1 MSTTPRPT
9 ARPYTS
15 YNFFFQLEREYILQT
30 LLGFE
35 PTVAPQDVFDPSQGN
50 YAGPPL
56 PPRYANLILP
66 NDWHIPGKTSRR
78 KRLHRKSHG
87 KVGFHEMNDKISKA
101 WQAADGEV
109 RAFCE
114 ALQSILSSEFP
125 KKQKKTTARRR
136 RRGKGKKSAAKSIKD
151 EVDIGTEDEVM
162 GNLIDWPIVGSS
174 EYDDRLALTD
184 WTDSS
189 LLLLPPLP
197 AAAVV
202 SPCMSLFLPLPR
214 LLLLAVVSPCMSPE
228 MYQVEET
235 MVVRKQFTRMVS
247 FNQKDI
253 QDTTATTRHRAE
265 SVIAQVDMND
275 DEIISMWNSTVEE
288 APLPALPPPV
298 MEDIPMQDIP
308 SDPSPTD
315 DDQQLCMEITP
326 SASPVEGEGGDTSN
340 NRMSFIDAEY
350 EKFLKLG
357 EQYQFV
363 NKQRLP
369 RKIARKSMFSTA
381 A

>member
-35 PTVAPQDVFDPSQGN
+35 PTVSPQDVFDPSQGN
-50 YAGPPL
+50 YEGPPL

-109 RAFCE
+109 RSFCE
-114 ALQSILSSEFP
+114 TLQAILSSEFP

-151 EVDIGTEDEVM
+151 EVDIGTQDEVM
-162 GNLIDWPIVGSS
+162 GNLIDWPIVGLS
-174 EYDDRLALTD
+174 EYDDSLALTD

-202 SPCMSLFLPLPR
+202 SPCMSPK
-214 LLLLAVVSPCMSPE
+214 

-253 QDTTATTRHRAE
+253 QDTTATTSRRAE

-275 DEIISMWNSTVEE
+275 DEIISMWNSTHSEE

-298 MEDIPMQDIP
+298 TEDIPMQDIP

-315 DDQQLCMEITP
+315 DDQQLCMAITP
-326 SASPVEGEGGDTSN
+326 STSPVEGEGGDTSN

-363 NKQRLP
+363 NKQQLP

>member
-1 MSTTPRPT
+1 
-9 ARPYTS
+9 
-15 YNFFFQLEREYILQT
+15 
-30 LLGFE
+30 
-35 PTVAPQDVFDPSQGN
+35 
-50 YAGPPL
+50 
-56 PPRYANLILP
+56 
-66 NDWHIPGKTSRR
+66 
-78 KRLHRKSHG
+78 
-87 KVGFHEMNDKISKA
+87 MNDKISKA

-109 RAFCE
+109 RSFCE
-114 ALQSILSSEFP
+114 TLQAILSSEFP
-125 KKQKKTTARRR
+125 KKQKKTTASRR

-151 EVDIGTEDEVM
+151 EVDIGTQDEVM

-184 WTDSS
+184 WTDNSS
-189 LLLLPPLP
+189 PLLLPPLP
-197 AAAVV
+197 AA
-202 SPCMSLFLPLPR
+202 
-214 LLLLAVVSPCMSPE
+214 AVVSPCMSPE

-235 MVVRKQFTRMVS
+235 MVVQKQFTRMVS

-253 QDTTATTRHRAE
+253 QDTTATTSRRAE

-275 DEIISMWNSTVEE
+275 DEIISMWNSTHSEE

-298 MEDIPMQDIP
+298 TEDVPMGDNIP
-308 SDPSPTD
+308 SDPSSTD

-326 SASPVEGEGGDTSN
+326 STSPVEEERGDTSNN